1 MTTTV
6 YNIVWADDE
15 IDDIISGP
23 GFTTLLNN
31 SGLNLIG
38 TATSAVELKNLL
50 KELEGQV
57 DAVIIDANFSKISS
71 STNEH
76 DFTGLQYCADNIIE
90 IYEDK
95 MPFFLCTR
103 RGSEELIREC
113 EKGDWLKYFRDHKDQ
128 WFDKGKVKSILY
140 AAIKKKVEEFNTPES
155 QIRRRYPNEFVAAR
169 LIDGAEALI
178 LKGLLFEYNEESK
191 TIDAQDLF
199 NPLRKI
205 VEKIMDSLKDE
216 KLIPPIPSTQ
226 ANGFC
231 KFLSGEHPIFKLE
244 EKDFMPAPLVCSLK
258 FFLDIT
264 QDGSH
269 SNKELKLA
277 VDKYVAENKNI
288 NLFRTVLY
296 IAMDL
301 LLWHKRTIEKDF
313 EYEIWSWNKPI
324 IGEGEIQY
332 DEERK
337 FDRTFEHYYV
347 GKFEL
352 QRIEK
357 VEFGAYAY
365 IIKSGPNK
373 HPYRNDH
380 AGIYLSDFVS
390 AEDFYII

>member
-23 GFTTLLNN
+23 GFSTILNN
-31 SGLNLIG
+31 NGLNLIG
-38 TATSAVELKNLL
+38 TATSAVELKSLL
-50 KELEGQV
+50 KELEGRV

-90 IYEDK
+90 IYEDQI
-95 MPFFLCTR
+95 PFFLCTR

-140 AAIKKKVEEFNTPES
+140 TAIKKKVEEFNTPES
-155 QIRRRYPNEFVAAR
+155 QIRRRYPKEFAASR
-169 LIDGAEALI
+169 LITGADILL
-178 LKGLLFEYNEESK
+178 LKGLLFEYKEDSK
-191 TIDAQDLF
+191 SVNAQDLF

-205 VEKIMDSLKDE
+205 VEKIMDSLKE
-216 KLIPPIPSTQ
+216 KQLIPPIPSTQ
-226 ANGFC
+226 ANGFY
-231 KFLSGEHPIFKLE
+231 KFLNSEHPIFKLE
-244 EKDFMPAPLVCSLK
+244 ERELMPAPLVCSLK
-258 FFLDIT
+258 YFLDIT

-269 SNKELKLA
+269 NNKELKLA

-301 LLWHKRTIEKDF
+301 LLWHKKILETGCEHKT
-313 EYEIWSWNKPI
+313 WSWKRPI

-332 DEERK
+332 YEERR
-337 FDRTFEHYYV
+337 FDRTYDHYYV
-347 GKFEL
+347 GKYEL
-352 QRIEK
+352 QRIER
-357 VEFGAYAY
+357 VEAGAYVY
-365 IIKSGPNK
+365 IIRSGPNK
-373 HPYRNDH
+373 RPYRIDRNV
-380 AGIYLSDFVS
+380 YLTDYVN